1 MINSTPN
8 FNSFASFTWL
18 CGCEILTMVEILDT
32 ALEVMSRQL
41 HSFLATLLTWMG
53 PAEATVT
60 GMYKG

>member
-1 MINSTPN
+1 
-8 FNSFASFTWL
+8 
-18 CGCEILTMVEILDT
+18 MVEILDT

-53 PAEATVT
+53 PAEDTVT